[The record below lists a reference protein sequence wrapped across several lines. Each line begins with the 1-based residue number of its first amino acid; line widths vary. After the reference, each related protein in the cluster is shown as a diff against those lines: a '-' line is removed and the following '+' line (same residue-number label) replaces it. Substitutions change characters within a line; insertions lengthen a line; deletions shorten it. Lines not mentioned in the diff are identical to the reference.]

1 MLFTLLLRASLAV
14 VVGIFSFVVKLM
26 QVARLRFRHKTC
38 GRKEQVYVPFT
49 QSRNL
54 LVVVWLG
61 DMTFKLKR
69 CYRTFEF
76 KSHVGY
82 STHLKRAIRVIR
94 PKTMLAL
101 IGMRPPICFSY
112 PFPTCDYPRRNQ
124 PITTRCRL
132 SVRLLGVTFKGMNHG
147 NQIPV
152 YRPHPNPETLTRRL
166 TVRELLRNSAKFCSC
181 GVSCSESI
189 WLS

>member
-76 KSHVGY
+76 IQCLHYCHETCRKEQVCAPSVQ
-82 STHLKRAIRVIR
+82 SQDLLVIR
-94 PKTMLAL
+94 LA
-101 IGMRPPICFSY
+101 
-112 PFPTCDYPRRNQ
+112 RRHDFKIQ
-124 PITTRCRL
+124 KVLPHFRILKSR
-132 SVRLLGVTFKGMNHG
+132 RLL
-147 NQIPV
+147 
-152 YRPHPNPETLTRRL
+152 
-166 TVRELLRNSAKFCSC
+166 
-181 GVSCSESI
+181 
-189 WLS
+189 